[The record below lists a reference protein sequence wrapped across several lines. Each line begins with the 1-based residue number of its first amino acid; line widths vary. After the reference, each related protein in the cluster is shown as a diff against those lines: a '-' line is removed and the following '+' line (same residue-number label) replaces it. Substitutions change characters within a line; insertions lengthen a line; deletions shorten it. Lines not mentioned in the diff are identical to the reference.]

1 MNHDPAAIERV
12 QERIRT
18 AGVKFINLQ
27 FTDIMGIVKTVGIPV
42 EMWPE
47 VLDHGLWFDG
57 SSIQGFARIA
67 ESDML
72 LHPDLGTFAVIPL
85 DTDVPTA
92 RVISNVHMP
101 TGEPFEGDPRFV
113 LKRALAAAAEM
124 GYDYFT
130 EIGRASCR
138 ERV

>member
-1 MNHDPAAIERV
+1 MNHDPAAVERV

-47 VLDHGLWFDG
+47 VLDHGFWFDG
-57 SSIQGFARIA
+57 SWAQCFARIA

-72 LHPDLGTFAVIPL
+72 LHPDLETFAVIPW
-85 DTDVPTA
+85 DTDVPA
-92 RVISNVHMP
+92 
-101 TGEPFEGDPRFV
+101 
-113 LKRALAAAAEM
+113 RALIRTPVTVAARM
-124 GYDYFT
+124 L
-130 EIGRASCR
+130 ASA
-138 ERV
+138 